1 MPQEGHGCCISS
13 RLCSKPCPI
22 LRSQCSISRFFTSVY
37 FSLSHIP
44 KEPYVREDAGMLGAD
59 HRCSCDVLPLLQ
71 HGCFWMDSMRLYP
84 ALHFI
89 GLIHPL
95 LFSLILLTRDDH
107 DHSNLKESPFISQQL
122 VQVSGLPSENSSDF
136 VTLDDMIATA
146 SKLHSAMVTPDG
158 AGAIKMKREVVWT
171 KTSLGKDSQ
180 DFETSQQPV

>member
-1 MPQEGHGCCISS
+1 
-13 RLCSKPCPI
+13 
-22 LRSQCSISRFFTSVY
+22 
-37 FSLSHIP
+37 
-44 KEPYVREDAGMLGAD
+44 
-59 HRCSCDVLPLLQ
+59 
-71 HGCFWMDSMRLYP
+71 MRLYP

-122 VQVSGLPSENSSDF
+122 VQVTGLPSENSSDF